1 MNVKYILIWGTPNP
15 DEGENMVQAMAKWE
29 KTVKAKNCE
38 LVFFGASIGTPEGNV
53 ICLKGSAA
61 DFERLY
67 GPGTMPPITG
77 SRTNFVAEW
86 VAKD

>member
-1 MNVKYILIWGTPNP
+1 MKVGYYLIWGTPNP
-15 DEGENMVQAMAKWE
+15 GEGEDMVQAMAKWE

-38 LVFFGASIGTPEGNV
+38 IVFFGASIGTQEGTV
-53 ICLKGSAA
+53 MCIKGSMT

-77 SRTNFVAEW
+77 NRTNLVAEW
-86 VAKD
+86 VARD